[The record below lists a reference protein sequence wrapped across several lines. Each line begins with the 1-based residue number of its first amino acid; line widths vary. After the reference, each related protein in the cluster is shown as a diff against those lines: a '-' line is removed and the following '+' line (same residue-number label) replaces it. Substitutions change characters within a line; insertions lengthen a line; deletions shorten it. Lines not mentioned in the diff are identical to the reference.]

1 MADFRRN
8 KRSGF
13 GGSDSRGGF
22 NKRDSRARSGGRDFD
37 RPRRD
42 GGLEMHEAT
51 CYKCGR
57 QCEVPFKPM
66 GSKPVYCT
74 GCFKKEGDSGDS
86 FSSPRETYSAPRES
100 FSAPKGKDYSA
111 ELKQINEKLDK
122 IMKALELD

>member
-1 MADFRRN
+1 MADFRKNQGRT
-8 KRSGF
+8 F
-13 GGSDSRGGF
+13 GRDSRGP
-22 NKRDSRARSGGRDFD
+22 NRRDSGRSGGRDFD

-66 GSKPVYCT
+66 GSKPVYCS

-86 FSSPRETYSAPRES
+86 FSAPRES

-111 ELKQINEKLDK
+111 DLEQINKKLDK